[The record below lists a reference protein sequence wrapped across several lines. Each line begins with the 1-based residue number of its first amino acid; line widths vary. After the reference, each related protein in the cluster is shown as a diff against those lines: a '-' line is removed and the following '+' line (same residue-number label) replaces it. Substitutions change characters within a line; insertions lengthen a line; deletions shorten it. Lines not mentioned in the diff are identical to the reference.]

1 MNKFGLTPPPSGIV
15 SLVVRQNPMKH
26 ILFSMLF
33 ACILCCGAVARTN
46 SQRVTNVEQ
55 RVSALEGRAKQFG
68 GEGLALFLVGAFCAL
83 WAQNT
88 GRNAWLWFFLGL
100 FFSVIT
106 VIALLIKNSNDRAD
120 SPCGKK
126 PFDLHDY
133 RKL

>member
-1 MNKFGLTPPPSGIV
+1 
-15 SLVVRQNPMKH
+15 MKH
-26 ILFSMLF
+26 ILISILF
-33 ACILCCGAVARTN
+33 ACILCCGAVARTDF
-46 SQRVTNVEQ
+46 QRVTNVEQ
-55 RVSALEGRAKQFG
+55 RVSALEGRVKQFG
-68 GEGLALFLVGAFCAL
+68 GEGLELFLIGAFCAL

-126 PFDLHDY
+126 PFDLRDY